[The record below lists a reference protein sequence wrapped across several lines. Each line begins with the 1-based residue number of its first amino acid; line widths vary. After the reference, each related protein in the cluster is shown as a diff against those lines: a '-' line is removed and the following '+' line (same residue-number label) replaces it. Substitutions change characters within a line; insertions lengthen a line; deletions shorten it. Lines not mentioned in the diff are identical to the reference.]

1 MVPGTVNRAIY
12 MRLLCMPEYVGKCC
26 IYIELNLF
34 FFCFML
40 VFVINLVMSKG
51 DV

>member
-1 MVPGTVNRAIY
+1 MAPGTVNRAIY
-12 MRLLCMPEYVGKCC
+12 MRLLCMPEYVGKR

-40 VFVINLVMSKG
+40 VFVINLVMSK
-51 DV
+51 